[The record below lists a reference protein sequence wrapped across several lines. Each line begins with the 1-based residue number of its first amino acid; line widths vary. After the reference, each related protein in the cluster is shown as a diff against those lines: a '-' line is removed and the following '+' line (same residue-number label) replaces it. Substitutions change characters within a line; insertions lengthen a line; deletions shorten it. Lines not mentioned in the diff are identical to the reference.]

1 MTKYKDMLNGK
12 LVNAAALKIK
22 PDKAGRSSAGD
33 CGRASERFLKS
44 AANLPGNGFLGWQ
57 IETGR
62 DNTVMTAAFTGTGVR
77 TMASDYDWIFQ
88 KCAEAGSRPAE
99 MLNDLYADGRRVY
112 VLVSGSSRLV
122 SDIKKKAELED
133 VFVDLDDFDEDDG
146 DYCSGSY
153 FMEMFDILQQE
164 GAVIRMTADKV
175 PADGNGCGR
184 LFISLPQNMNL
195 SLRTA
200 ISLAFPDMYVKELPE
215 DGPEDAAAGCI
226 SEGFFLDSFARFL
239 TVLRNRA
246 VIPLTPERLTKIPID
261 DMEFSVR
268 TYNCLKRAGIH
279 TAGQLQELNE
289 EDLREIRNLGEKSIL
304 EIQEKLEELEVQV
317 TDAGEGQKALSC
329 GAEAEKESA
338 DTGPENAPR
347 SAFDRLNDLVGLE
360 NVKEQVR
367 KIAAFARMKKAMRQD
382 GKNGISLALNM
393 EFTGNPGTAKTTVAR
408 ILAEIFY
415 ETGLLADRTVVEA
428 GRADLVARYVGQTA
442 EKVKDVFRKAKG
454 RLLFIDEAYS
464 LSENWKGSYGDEAIN
479 TIVQEMENRRDDTV
493 VIFAGYPEEMEEFF
507 SRNPGLRSRVPFSIR
522 FSDYSPEELLQI
534 AVLEAERRG
543 FTLSP
548 QAEGKVLDICK
559 SVSGNSAAGNGRF
572 CRNLVESAV
581 LNYAFRIYGAEN
593 PDSRTPQEHILS
605 ENDFSLAEGF
615 PEEKKTR
622 PIGFRAN

>member
-1 MTKYKDMLNGK
+1 MTKYKEMLNGR

-22 PDKAGRSSAGD
+22 PDRAARSSAGD

-62 DNTVMTAAFTGTGVR
+62 DNTLMTAAFTGTGVR
-77 TMASDYDWIFQ
+77 TMASDYNWIFQ

-133 VFVDLDDFDEDDG
+133 VFVDVDYFDEDDG

-153 FMEMFDILQQE
+153 FKEMFDILQQE
-164 GAVIRMTADKV
+164 GAVIRLTADKV
-175 PADGNGCGR
+175 QTDGNGRGR

-304 EIQEKLEELEVQV
+304 EIREKLEELEAQV
-317 TDAGEGQKALSC
+317 VETGEAQKALSC
-329 GAEAEKESA
+329 GAEAEKECA
-338 DTGPENAPR
+338 DAGSEEAPR
-347 SAFDRLNDLVGLE
+347 SAFDRLNGLVGLE

-367 KIAAFARMKKAMRQD
+367 KISAFARMKKAMLQD

-415 ETGLLADRTVVEA
+415 ETGLLADGTVVEA

-442 EKVKDVFRKAKG
+442 EKVKAVFRKAKG

-507 SRNPGLRSRVPFSIR
+507 GRNPGLRSRVPFSIR

-534 AVLEAERRG
+534 AGLEAEKRG
-543 FTLSP
+543 FSLSP
-548 QAEGKVLDICK
+548 QAEEKVLDICK
-559 SVSGNSAAGNGRF
+559 GVSGSPAAGNGRF
-572 CRNLVESAV
+572 SRNLVESAV
-581 LNYAFRIYGAEN
+581 LNYAVRIYGADN
-593 PDSRTPQEHILS
+593 ADSRMPQEHILT
-605 ENDFSLAEGF
+605 ENDFSLPEGF
-615 PEEKKTR
+615 SEEKTTR
-622 PIGFRAN
+622 PIGFCVN